1 MAVKLNRAKSDMS
14 TFEVEVGVGRHFGG
28 PGIQVRALVSTRAFN
43 SMMPASLLRRLGVT
57 PTERRKYALADNSE
71 VEWELG
77 EACIN
82 IDGTEWHCHVIF
94 GPEDQY
100 LLGATT
106 LEIFGLMVDPVAGEL
121 VPRIIRARPFWTAIN
136 RFRPARSYL

>member
-1 MAVKLNRAKSDMS
+1 MAVKLHRPKSDMS
-14 TFEVEVGVGRHFGG
+14 IFEVEVGVGRHFGG
-28 PGIQVRALVSTRAFN
+28 PGVQVQALVDTGAFN

-57 PTERRKYALADNSE
+57 PTEWRKYALADNSE
-71 VEWELG
+71 VEWEIG
-77 EACIN
+77 EAYIS
-82 IDGTEWHCHVIF
+82 IDGTEWHCPVIF

-121 VPRIIRARPFWTAIN
+121 VPRTIRARPI
-136 RFRPARSYL
+136 